1 MEYWRCGK
9 ADERKRGES
18 LMSEIEGKEILPGTS
33 FQNSCVLWSYISCD
47 CFKEPEVPTNPY
59 ARVTTPRTATITAV
73 TNIKDIVDWEKEMI

>member
-9 ADERKRGES
+9 ADERKRGQS

-33 FQNSCVLWSYISCD
+33 FQNSCVLWSYHVIASRNQK
-47 CFKEPEVPTNPY
+47 FQLNPY